1 MKILFVGQRGVPALI
16 EKARPERRVQ
26 ALAQAL
32 AEDGHDVAVSCGQPF
47 VSQNIS
53 RFNGVELVHL
63 FSLDPAKAGGWVHA
77 FLELVIIWWRQSDV
91 VHVHGWKLAA
101 LCRVAAFLTPRS
113 TFVWTVDA
121 IPSWPLWIVRPIV
134 RGAAKVFDAVT
145 VPTRAL
151 QYVLAR
157 DLRVTTN
164 YVPDGY
170 TSAALPNIPLKHFG
184 LRHGQQYVLTL
195 AGTPQATRAVARA
208 CAQAGLR
215 RKLVVLKEQR
225 GVWTRLAKRF
235 PFLHFAG
242 EQSGRALATLL
253 AQASVVVVA
262 DNDAPHDA
270 ILQTMDYGRAVV
282 ATTPSPA
289 EEVLGGAALFVKA
302 DDATGLTAVLK
313 SVAGSC
319 RRQAA
324 WGAKAQ
330 RRARAH
336 FTWPRIVP
344 EYVALYH
351 YPQVKP
357 VTLDSARQ
365 TFLTELPAVR

>member
-32 AEDGHDVAVSCGQPF
+32 AEGGHDVAVTCARPF
-47 VSQNIS
+47 VSRNIS

-63 FSLDPAKAGGWVHA
+63 FSLPPALVGRWVRT

-101 LCRVAAFLTPRS
+101 LCRVAAFLAPRS

-121 IPSWPLWIVRPIV
+121 IPSWPLWIVRLIA
-134 RGAAKVFDAVT
+134 RSAAKVFEAVT

-157 DLRVTTN
+157 DLRVATD

-170 TSAALPNIPLKHFG
+170 ASAALPNIPLKHFG

-195 AGTPQATRAVARA
+195 AGMPQAARAVARA
-208 CAQAGLR
+208 YAQAGLR
-215 RKLVVLKEQR
+215 RKLVVLKER
-225 GVWTRLAKRF
+225 EDVWARLAKRF

-253 AQASVVVVA
+253 AQAAVVIVN
-262 DNDAPHDA
+262 DDDAPHDA
-270 ILQTMDYGRAVV
+270 ILQAMGYGRAVV

-302 DDATGLTAVLK
+302 DDTAGLTTVLK
-313 SVAGSC
+313 SVVGSYQ
-319 RRQAA
+319 RQAA

-336 FTWPRIVP
+336 FTWSRIVP

-351 YPQVKP
+351 YPRVKS
-357 VTLDSARQ
+357 VALDSARQ